1 MKIKKDT
8 IQEISKLSDEGLSV
22 RKISKKLNISPS
34 SVYYYIQKAK
44 KEKDIVIILSQMRE
58 DIEEIKKA
66 IGIET
71 IDIKKKK
78 PEDYLTIEEA
88 SNIFNINKRTL
99 AWYLQTGK
107 LKGVGGGK
115 GKSWLIPITEIEK
128 IKNLRKGTP
137 SDTLSESKLK
147 GDENEKRDL

>member
-78 PEDYLTIEEA
+78 PEDYLTIAEA

-115 GKSWLIPITEIEK
+115 GKNWLIPITEIEK
-128 IKNLRKGTP
+128 IKNLKGT
-137 SDTLSESKLK
+137 DFGTLNK
-147 GDENEKRDL
+147 